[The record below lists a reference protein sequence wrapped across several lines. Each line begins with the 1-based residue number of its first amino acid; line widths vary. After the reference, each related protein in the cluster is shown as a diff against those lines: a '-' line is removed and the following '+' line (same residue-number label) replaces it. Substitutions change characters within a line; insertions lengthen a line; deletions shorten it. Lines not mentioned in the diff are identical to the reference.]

1 MSPIALIQMDFLLV
15 FSVFVPENIIIVDVI
30 VTLVFVV
37 VDSGIVVVVVVVA
50 VVIIADVVCC
60 LMNNNSNTNI
70 NKNED
75 NGDNYCGDLFLKKL
89 NLDDDIAVQYEF
101 GWQNNIIKPQR
112 QLQLKKFIT
121 SYPRTTI
128 LASLLFLQ
136 PITWKNHVLG
146 QSTDQPTDVDSL
158 L

>member
-1 MSPIALIQMDFLLV
+1 MSPNALFQMDFLLV
-15 FSVFVPENIIIVDVI
+15 FSVFVSGNIIIVDVV

-37 VDSGIVVVVVVVA
+37 VDSGIVVVVA
-50 VVIIADVVCC
+50 IVIIADVVCC

-70 NKNED
+70 NKDED

-112 QLQLKKFIT
+112 QLQLKKCIT